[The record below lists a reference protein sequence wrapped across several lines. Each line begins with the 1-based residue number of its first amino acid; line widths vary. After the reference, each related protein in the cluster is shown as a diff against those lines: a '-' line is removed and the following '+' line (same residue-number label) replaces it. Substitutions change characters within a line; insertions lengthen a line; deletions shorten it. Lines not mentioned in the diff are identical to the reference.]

1 VQISKKFKTSK
12 RVAALGAIFVVG
24 LGVAGCGG
32 AIPGNS
38 VASVAGNP
46 ISLTAFQHWTYLAAK
61 EQAASEE
68 SATAITPGDPP
79 NFNGCI
85 KQARTEYT
93 ALAKT
98 PVKTLRSECASLFK
112 SYRTQVM
119 EFLIEGYWYQAQG
132 YKDGIHVT
140 NAQVQKSLNAELK
153 KDFPT
158 NTQTE
163 FKSYLKSSGETKAD
177 LLFQTRVN
185 MIYEKL
191 LKRAEKSVT
200 AADIS
205 NYYAKHKSTYATTAH
220 ANLNLIRTKTAASA
234 QAAYGALKGGKSW
247 TAVAKQYAEDA
258 SSKKNGGKLTNVA
271 SGTEETAVNKAI
283 FADPLNQ
290 VVAPIHG
297 EFGYYVIE
305 ITQRTA
311 SVQQPLSKVKSQI
324 KTTLTTAANSA
335 AAKQIGNAAKKS
347 WQSSTKCR
355 PLYSISLCTGY
366 KSAAA
371 NPAAW
376 TQTATSTTSSTT
388 ATGTTTAAG
397 TTTSTATTATGTA
410 TAASTT
416 KTSG

>member
-12 RVAALGAIFVVG
+12 RVAALSAFFVLG

-38 VASVAGNP
+38 VASVGGNP
-46 ISLTAFQHWTYLAAK
+46 ITLKAFQHWTYLAAK

-79 NFNGCI
+79 NFDGCI

-98 PVKTLRSECASLFK
+98 PEKTLRAECASLFK
-112 SYRTQVM
+112 DYRTQVM

-132 YKDGIHVT
+132 YKDGIRVT
-140 NAQVQKSLNAELK
+140 TAQVQKSLNAELK

-163 FKSYLKSSGETKAD
+163 FKSYLKSSGETEAD
-177 LLFQTRVN
+177 LQFQTRVN
-185 MIYEKL
+185 LVYEKL
-191 LKRAEKSVT
+191 LKRAQKSVT
-200 AADIS
+200 SADIAS
-205 NYYAKHKSTYATTAH
+205 YYAKHKSTYASTAT
-220 ANLNLIRTKTAASA
+220 ANLNLIRTKTAGNAK
-234 QAAYGALKGGKSW
+234 AAYNALKGGKSW
-247 TAVAKQYAEDA
+247 TGVAKQYAED
-258 SSKKNGGKLTNVA
+258 STSKKNGGKLTNVA
-271 SGTEETAVNKAI
+271 SGTEETVVNKAI

-290 VVAPIHG
+290 VIAPIHG

-305 ITQRTA
+305 VTKRVA
-311 SVQQPLSKVKSQI
+311 SVQKSLSQVTSTI
-324 KTTLTTAANSA
+324 KKTLTTAATTA
-335 AAKQIGNAAKKS
+335 AQTKLGKQAKAA

-355 PLYSISLCTGY
+355 PLYSISLCAGY

-388 ATGTTTAAG
+388 ATGTSTA
-397 TTTSTATTATGTA
+397 ATTATGST
-410 TAASTT
+410 TTASTT

>member
-1 VQISKKFKTSK
+1 MQISKKFKTSK
-12 RVAALGAIFVVG
+12 RVAALGAFFVVG
-24 LGVAGCGG
+24 LGIAGCGG
-32 AIPGNS
+32 SIAGNS

-46 ISLTAFQHWTYLAAK
+46 ITLKAFQHWTYLAAK
-61 EQAASEE
+61 EQASEE
-68 SATAITPGDPP
+68 ESTTAITPGDPP
-79 NFNGCI
+79 NFDGCI

-98 PVKTLRSECASLFK
+98 PEKTLRSECASLFK
-112 SYRTQVM
+112 DYRTQVM

-132 YKDGIHVT
+132 YKDGIRVT
-140 NAQVQKSLNAELK
+140 NAQVKKSLNAELK

-158 NTQTE
+158 NTQKE
-163 FKSYLKSSGETKAD
+163 FKSYLQSSGETEAD

-185 MIYEKL
+185 MVYEKL
-191 LKRAEKSVT
+191 LKRAEKKVT
-200 AADIS
+200 SADIA

-220 ANLNLIRTKTAASA
+220 ANLNLIRTKTASDAK
-234 QAAYGALKGGKSW
+234 AAYTALKGGKSW
-247 TAVAKQYAEDA
+247 TTVAKQYAEDA

-283 FADPLNQ
+283 FADPLNK

-305 ITQRTA
+305 ITKRTA
-311 SVQQPLSKVKSQI
+311 SVQKSLSQVKSQV
-324 KTTLTTAANSA
+324 KSTLTSQATTAAE
-335 AAKQIGNAAKKS
+335 KKVGNAAKKA

-355 PLYSISLCTGY
+355 TLYSISLCSGY
-366 KSAAA
+366 KSSAA
-371 NPAAW
+371 NPAVW
-376 TQTATSTTSSTT
+376 TQTATTKTSSTTTTGTTTATT
-388 ATGTTTAAG
+388 ATGTTT
-397 TTTSTATTATGTA
+397 TSAATT